1 MKKWIHAVF
10 FVTLIFSS
18 TQCVRS
24 QKTGVADEDRLRADL
39 MQVHDEVMP
48 RMGELTMLAG
58 QVKEILKQDTLLPAE
73 TRGQFEATVR
83 EMEMAEEGM
92 MDWMAGFRQPEVLRA
107 TMGHEQIMAY
117 LNAEKDKIT
126 EVSVQIKSGIEK
138 GKTIIGN
145 YRKD

>member
-1 MKKWIHAVF
+1 M
-10 FVTLIFSS
+10 
-18 TQCVRS
+18 
-24 QKTGVADEDRLRADL
+24 
-39 MQVHDEVMP
+39 
-48 RMGELTMLAG
+48 
-58 QVKEILKQDTLLPAE
+58 
-73 TRGQFEATVR
+73 
-83 EMEMAEEGM
+83 MER
-92 MDWMAGFRQPEVLRA
+92 MAGFRQPEVLRA